1 MPKKSRKLMITR
13 RIAELRKEFQ
23 IDTQELRSKTIQNLQ
38 ELFHIATSLAR
49 GETKTQTEEGVTEKV
64 TLKQRQM
71 WARVA
76 AYTAQVIQGIAKGF
90 DEHQIDE
97 DLAKLEA
104 LINEAAAK
112 TKTQTAGTT
121 AG

>member
-1 MPKKSRKLMITR
+1 MPKFSRPFSITR
-13 RIAELRKEFQ
+13 KVAQLKETIK
-23 IDTQELRSKTIQNLQ
+23 IDTQRIREKILEKLQAIFQN
-38 ELFHIATSLAR
+38 AVSLAK
-49 GETKTQTEEGVTEKV
+49 GETTVNKEPLTI
-64 TLKQRQM
+64 KQHQA

-104 LINEAAAK
+104 LINEAATK